1 MRSARMLAAA
11 GLAAVLVVTG
21 CAGSKVAKDNE
32 AAEQQETNQP
42 AGTAA
47 GTAAGSSGAMADS
60 GAMIPRLTFPAEA
73 DESVGNLVNYNPYSP
88 KPLTS
93 TWLYEPMMVQNGIS
107 CEITP
112 WLATDYEWE
121 GADKLTFQ
129 IRDGVK
135 WNDGEDFTAEDVAFT
150 FNLSKQY
157 PALDRGGVWND
168 TFGKKAESVTADG
181 NSVVFKFTGN
191 AAPKFQGIISQKIL
205 PEHIYSTV
213 GDPTTYVDKDGIGT
227 GPFKVANYNGR
238 QLELAR
244 RDDYWQ
250 ADKIKVE
257 KLVLT
262 GTYDASSAALKLGDG
277 ELDAYTGEIPNPQK
291 TFVDADPEHNHFY
304 YAPDGINVLTLNL
317 TKAPFDDP
325 KFREGVSYAMNKEE
339 ISLKATY
346 GIMAPASQSG
356 LKLPIMEKMLPDGMS
371 PESTMIP
378 FDVDKANQLLDAA
391 GYAKGADGFR
401 TNKDGSPLAI
411 TFSAQAGW
419 IDFIAM
425 ADVIVNGMKA
435 AGLNATVVQSAPDS
449 VDQQKKSGDFDAM
462 LEYLAGGCDYSRGLG
477 SKLTSKQI
485 PTKTSVLP
493 NVERYIDP
501 ETDKVVD
508 ELAGSISPEDQKKYV
523 GELVNTMMTEYP
535 VTSLV
540 YAPARIIYQT
550 NNAVGWPSEEDPY
563 AHPYA
568 DWLLMM
574 THLRAP

>member
-1 MRSARMLAAA
+1 
-11 GLAAVLVVTG
+11 
-21 CAGSKVAKDNE
+21 
-32 AAEQQETNQP
+32 
-42 AGTAA
+42 
-47 GTAAGSSGAMADS
+47 
-60 GAMIPRLTFPAEA
+60 MI
-73 DESVGNLVNYNPYSP
+73 
-88 KPLTS
+88 
-93 TWLYEPMMVQNGIS
+93 QNGLT

-135 WNDGEDFTAEDVAFT
+135 WNDGEDFTAEDVVFT
-150 FNLSKQY
+150 FNLSKEY
-157 PALDRGGVWND
+157 PGPRCGGIWND
-168 TFGKKAESVTADG
+168 TFGKKAESVDG
-181 NSVVFKFTGN
+181 RGQLGGLHVHRQCRAQVPGHHR
-191 AAPKFQGIISQKIL
+191 PEIL

-257 KLVLT
+257 KLVLE
-262 GTYDASSAALKLGDG
+262 GTYDAPSAALKLGAG
-277 ELDAYTGEIPNPQK
+277 ELDAYWGEIPNPQK
-291 TFVDADPEHNHFY
+291 TFVDADPEHNHFF
-304 YAPDGINVLTLNL
+304 YAPNGINVLTLNL

-325 KFREGVSYAMNKEE
+325 KFREGISYAMNKDE

-356 LKLPIMEKMLPDGMS
+356 LKLPMMEKMLPDGMT

-435 AGLNATVVQSAPDS
+435 AGLNAKVVQSAPDS
-449 VDQQKKSGDFDAM
+449 VDQQKKSGEFDAM
-462 LEYLAGGCDYSRGLG
+462 LEYLHGGCDFSRGLG
-477 SKLTSKQI
+477 AKLTSKQI

-493 NVERYIDP
+493 NVERFIDP
-501 ETDKVVD
+501 ATDKVVD
-508 ELAGSISPEDQKKYV
+508 ELAGSTSPERAEEV
-523 GELVNTMMTEYP
+523 RRRTGEHDDDRVPGDL
-535 VTSLV
+535 
-540 YAPARIIYQT
+540 ARLRAGPNHLPHRQRGRL
-550 NNAVGWPSEEDPY
+550 AVGGGS
-563 AHPYA
+563 
-568 DWLLMM
+568 
-574 THLRAP
+574 LRASVGRQAAHHDPPDGAVGARMRYFGRKLGFFLAHAVGGRHDQLLHPADCAG